1 MQKLCKW
8 INVVYKRLPKTK
20 DVYWRRMAR
29 CEGAA
34 DYQSAEEEAAVI
46 RNYGNRVGDVVFG
59 GVLLQM
65 DRVFS
70 DFCVY
75 VLP

>member
-1 MQKLCKW
+1 
-8 INVVYKRLPKTK
+8 
-20 DVYWRRMAR
+20 MAR